1 MEFFAHPR
9 ILLLVGILSIPVYLS
24 LGKLFWGERFETLG
38 EAIKFFLIPD
48 LYSLFKGRFWDDWY
62 ATAKFNF
69 FLFLCF
75 GWAAAITELLARH
88 VL

>member
-1 MEFFAHPR
+1 MGFFDHPK
-9 ILLLVGILSIPVYLS
+9 ILILVGVLS
-24 LGKLFWGERFETLG
+24 LPIYASLAKMFWGEKFESLG
-38 EAIKFFLIPD
+38 ESIKFLFTPD
-48 LYSLFKGRFWDDWY
+48 LYSFLRGRFWDDWY
-62 ATAKFNF
+62 ATTKFNV

>member
-1 MEFFAHPR
+1 MGFFDHPK
-9 ILLLVGILSIPVYLS
+9 ILIFVGILSIPIYVS
-24 LGKLFWGERFETLG
+24 LAKMFWGEKFESLG
-38 EAIKFFLIPD
+38 ETIKFLFTPD
-48 LYSLFKGRFWDDWY
+48 LYSLFRGRFWDDWY